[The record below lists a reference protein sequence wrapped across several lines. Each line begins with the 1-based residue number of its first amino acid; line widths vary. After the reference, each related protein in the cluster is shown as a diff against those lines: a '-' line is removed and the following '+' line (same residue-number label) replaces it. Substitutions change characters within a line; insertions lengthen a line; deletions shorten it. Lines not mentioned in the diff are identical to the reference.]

1 MADFKFKKS
10 GLFAAGVLFCTAGP
24 KSCKDHFIKLLSG
37 HMAYRIIIQF
47 YCADAFCAA
56 CHAIHILS
64 ADSTDGFQRI
74 YHTVYCSY
82 TDLRIQCG
90 SPVID
95 FLTTGALSLQDNVQ
109 KNLSLSGDAEPLLLQ
124 FLYNKIPLHLC
135 MSVASC
141 FFLFCFR
148 QFLVILTKK
157 RKGIFRH
164 FVKTTVSYV
173 QVHETLYGIQAES
186 SICKK
191 VQRSYLQLT

>member
-1 MADFKFKKS
+1 MNRQQRQGTDI
-10 GLFAAGVLFCTAGP
+10 LFTDLPAGP

-37 HMAYRIIIQF
+37 EMAYRIIIQF
-47 YCADAFCAA
+47 YCAGAFCAA

-64 ADSTDGFQRI
+64 TDSTDGFQRI
-74 YHTVYCSY
+74 DHTVYCSY

-141 FFLFCFR
+141 FFLFCFGFCNMHSDPSFIEKT
-148 QFLVILTKK
+148 FLLSNKLVYSNL
-157 RKGIFRH
+157 G
-164 FVKTTVSYV
+164 
-173 QVHETLYGIQAES
+173 
-186 SICKK
+186 
-191 VQRSYLQLT
+191 